1 MTSGSSP
8 IPQLQLSPRRQT
20 LQAVLDPIGYYR
32 RCFAAHPGV
41 VRVRISP
48 TLPPQQVLVSD
59 PAVLQELFSRDG
71 GRGISAPGALNRL
84 LAQVVGEHSILM
96 LEPAPHRVRRRLLT
110 PPFHGDRLKA
120 YGSLVISLTASAL
133 ADLPRGARFDGRGRM
148 QHITMGVILT
158 AVFGLHEGERYRQ
171 LEALLHRSLQLRT
184 GRFGSLLLFFP
195 LLRRNAGPWSPGGRL
210 QRIEG
215 EIRALLL
222 QVVSERRQALAA
234 GEQRDD
240 VLSLLMACRDE
251 QGQGLSDDE
260 LHDELLTLLFAGHET
275 TATALTWAL
284 YWIHRQP
291 PVRERLLQE
300 LHDLEPSGEGT
311 DPEVINRL
319 PYLGAVVNE
328 VLRIHPVAMLMF
340 PRLVEQP
347 LTLAGYAFE
356 PGDVVI
362 GCIQAVHERP
372 ELYPDPQRFEP
383 ERFLLRSYGAS
394 EFMPFGGGAR
404 RCIGAA
410 LAVFE
415 MKLIL
420 ATVLQRQA
428 LELCPSSDQP
438 NPPRRR
444 GFTLGPS
451 RPVELRVTSPRHRR
465 PNDASRALHA
475 AA

>member
-1 MTSGSSP
+1 MPAEPMPAEPTAAASGPVP
-8 IPQLQLSPRRQT
+8 IPQLQLGNRRQT
-20 LQAVLDPIGYYR
+20 LQAILDPIGYYR

-41 VRVRISP
+41 VRVHMSP
-48 TLPPQQVLVSD
+48 TLPPRQVLVSD
-59 PAVLQELFSRDG
+59 PAVLQELFNRDG
-71 GRGISAPGALNRL
+71 GRGISAPGVLNRL

-96 LEPAPHRVRRRLLT
+96 LEPAPHRARRRLLT
-110 PPFHGDRLKA
+110 PPFHGDRLRA
-120 YGSLVISLTASAL
+120 YGELIIGLTGSAL
-133 ADLPRGARFDGRGRM
+133 TDLCRGDRFDTRERM
-148 QHITMGVILT
+148 QRITMGVILT
-158 AVFGLHEGERYRQ
+158 AVFGLHEGDRYRR
-171 LEALLHRSLQLRT
+171 LEALLHRSLALRS

-210 QRIEG
+210 QRIEQ

-222 QVVSERRQALAA
+222 QEVAERRQVLAA
-234 GEQRDD
+234 GEQRAD

-260 LHDELLTLLFAGHET
+260 LHDELITLLFAGHET

-284 YWIHRQP
+284 YWIHRQL
-291 PVRERLLQE
+291 PVRDRLLQE
-300 LHDLEPSGEGT
+300 LKVLEQTDTGT
-311 DPEVINRL
+311 DPEAISRL

-347 LTLAGYAFE
+347 LTLAGHAFE
-356 PGDVVI
+356 PGDVLL

-372 ELYPDPQRFEP
+372 DLYPEPQRFEP
-383 ERFLLRSYGAS
+383 ERFLSRSYGPA
-394 EFMPFGGGAR
+394 EFLPFGGGAR

-420 ATVLQRQA
+420 ATLLQRYS
-428 LELCPSSDQP
+428 LELCPSSDRP
-438 NPPRRR
+438 IPPRRR
-444 GFTLGPS
+444 GFTLGPA
-451 RPVELRVTSPRHRR
+451 RPVRLRLRR
-465 PNDASRALHA
+465 
-475 AA
+475 